1 MDSIA
6 INKSYKEEKKRQR
19 IREKR
24 KVWLSKTISK
34 QQEKKQ
40 QGEKVPKAKI
50 YKPTGEAKMFEEIRN
65 ERPHICKVCTR
76 HIKEARTR
84 CFAHI
89 FSKKMFPKYRL
100 IKANIALVC
109 SQECHN
115 KLDTMMMSFKKDRN
129 NMLYFDTIIK
139 CIKK

>member
-1 MDSIA
+1 MQSIDSF
-6 INKSYKEEKKRQR
+6 NKYKEEKKLL
-19 IREKR
+19 KS
-24 KVWLSKTISK
+24 KVSSSNKMAKL
-34 QQEKKQ
+34 QEKKQ

-50 YKPTGEAKMFEEIRN
+50 YKPTGEAKMFEDIRN

-109 SQECHN
+109 SPECHN
-115 KLDTMMMSFKKDRN
+115 KLDSMMMSFKKDRN
-129 NMLYFDTIIK
+129 NMLYFDKILWCLK
-139 CIKK
+139 

>member
-1 MDSIA
+1 MQSIET
-6 INKSYKEEKKRQR
+6 NKLYKEQKKIDKALAKKDR
-19 IREKR
+19 I
-24 KVWLSKTISK
+24 LSSLKTPKLIA
-34 QQEKKQ
+34 KKQ
-40 QGEKVPKAKI
+40 QGEKVPKAK
-50 YKPTGEAKMFEEIRN
+50 KHTPTGEAKMFEEIRN

-109 SQECHN
+109 SPECHN

-129 NMLYFDTIIK
+129 NMLYFDKIL
-139 CIKK
+139 

>member
-1 MDSIA
+1 MQSIDSF
-6 INKSYKEEKKRQR
+6 NKYKEEKKLL
-19 IREKR
+19 KS
-24 KVWLSKTISK
+24 KVSSSNKMAKL
-34 QQEKKQ
+34 QEKKQ

-50 YKPTGEAKMFEEIRN
+50 YKPTGEAKMFEDIRN

-109 SQECHN
+109 SPECHN
-115 KLDTMMMSFKKDRN
+115 KLDSMMMSFKKDRN
-129 NMLYFDTIIK
+129 NMLYFDKIL
-139 CIKK
+139 